1 MTEKLINT
9 VSSAISLSDSPTDS
23 PIDKSNIDIMD
34 YNLRKKDNITI
45 TKDTILILVHYHK

>member
-1 MTEKLINT
+1 MTK
-9 VSSAISLSDSPTDS
+9 
-23 PIDKSNIDIMD
+23 IDLKD